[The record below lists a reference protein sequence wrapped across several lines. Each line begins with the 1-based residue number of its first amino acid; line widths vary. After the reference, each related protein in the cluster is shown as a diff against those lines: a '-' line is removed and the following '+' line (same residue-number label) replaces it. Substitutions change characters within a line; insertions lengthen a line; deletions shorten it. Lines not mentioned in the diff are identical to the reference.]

1 MSAPSGPSDPA
12 RALAHLARPVPLFP
26 SRVGWR
32 VPRKSAAQGPRAI
45 RRVRPAVH
53 VGSVTTTERV
63 DVARERARV
72 SPSLGE
78 PLRTRRRRPTGSLSH
93 RPTAEM
99 DEISLPLRSFVRQPP
114 RRERPANVHLTA
126 PRPSPPPDFN
136 QQCSYQPD
144 QPHLS
149 DQARECQ
156 RQVFRRLLP
165 RQEALLRVQGEDQEE
180 GHRVPHQL
188 GQGDARSRVE
198 RRGEGQVQEEP
209 PPLLHGRQ
217 DSLHALPLQHLS
229 WLGTGLWEC
238 RVCWNRTGE
247 YRRET

>member
-1 MSAPSGPSDPA
+1 MLRPALPTPRARSPISHVPCLYFPLGLGGGCPGKARRRARARFDASVRRSTSGLSLRLNASTSRGNAPASRRRSGNPSGPGHADLRDRSAILP
-12 RALAHLARPVPLFP
+12 RP
-26 SRVGWR
+26 RWM
-32 VPRKSAAQGPRAI
+32 K
-45 RRVRPAVH
+45 
-53 VGSVTTTERV
+53 
-63 DVARERARV
+63 
-72 SPSLGE
+72 
-78 PLRTRRRRPTGSLSH
+78 SLSLC
-93 RPTAEM
+93 A
-99 DEISLPLRSFVRQPP
+99 PLCANP
-114 RRERPANVHLTA
+114 RVANVHLTA

>member
-12 RALAHLARPVPLFP
+12 RALAHLALPVPLFP
-26 SRVGWR
+26 SRVGSR
-32 VPRKSAAQGPRAI
+32 VPPEKRGAGPARGSTRPFGGPRRACHY
-45 RRVRPAVH
+45 A
-53 VGSVTTTERV
+53 ERV

-78 PLRTRRRRPTGSLSH
+78 PLRARPRRPTGSLSH
-93 RPTAEM
+93 PPTAEM

-149 DQARECQ
+149 DQARERE

>member
-12 RALAHLARPVPLFP
+12 RALAHLALPVPLFP
-26 SRVGWR
+26 SRVGSR
-32 VPRKSAAQGPRAI
+32 VPPEKRGAGPARGSTRPFGGPRRACHY
-45 RRVRPAVH
+45 A
-53 VGSVTTTERV
+53 ERV

-78 PLRTRRRRPTGSLSH
+78 PLRTRRRRPPGSLSH
-93 RPTAEM
+93 RPTARRWM
-99 DEISLPLRSFVRQPP
+99 KSLLCAPLCANP
-114 RRERPANVHLTA
+114 RVANVRERPPDP
-126 PRPSPPPDFN
+126 PRPSPPDSN

-149 DQARECQ
+149 DQARERE
-156 RQVFRRLLP
+156 RQVLRRLLP

-188 GQGDARSRVE
+188 GQGDARSRDE

-209 PPLLHGRQ
+209 PPPSSMGGKIRCMLYP
-217 DSLHALPLQHLS
+217 S
-229 WLGTGLWEC
+229 
-238 RVCWNRTGE
+238 NI
-247 YRRET
+247 